1 MIKFIARL
9 VLMSTFLV
17 CSPAMA
23 KVGDLTPIV
32 EGNIVYRSHANYV
45 EALKKD
51 SQKVLWKTELYPN
64 VHPEKYNPLLEKDVQ
79 WNIIQ
84 KLELHGRLIRGVD
97 SKGKVYCLDK
107 NTGKIQKR

>member
-1 MIKFIARL
+1 
-9 VLMSTFLV
+9 
-17 CSPAMA
+17 
-23 KVGDLTPIV
+23 VGDPTPVV

-51 SQKVLWKTELYPN
+51 SPKVLWKTELYPN
-64 VHPEKYNPLLEKDVQ
+64 VYPEKYNPHLEEDVQ

-84 KLELHGRLIRGVD
+84 KLELHGRLIRAVD

-107 NTGKIQKR
+107 NTGKIQTRHVCP